1 MSSIEVEVGRISRIV
16 LNRPDKH
23 NAMTEEMGRLIADA
37 VERINAH
44 DAARVVLI
52 SGAGRAFCAGGDF
65 SLIEDSSKR
74 AAEENQRNMVAF
86 YGTFLSV
93 LRLRVPSVA
102 VIHGAAVGAG
112 LCLALAADV
121 RLAGTSARFDTR
133 FLQLGIHPGGG
144 HTWMLR
150 RIVGPQVASAMVLFG
165 EVLSGPE
172 AAECGLA
179 WRCVEDDDL
188 IDAAMTLARRAAA
201 APPELVRRTKATI
214 AAVATIDDHPAAVE
228 RELVDQAWSVSQPA
242 FAQRLA
248 AMAAKISKAPG
259 R

>member
-121 RLAGTSARFDTR
+121 RLAAREAK
-133 FLQLGIHPGGG
+133 LGANFVRVGLHPGMGSSVLLP
-144 HTWMLR
+144 HV
-150 RIVGPQVASAMVLFG
+150 VGAARARELILTGKLVSGEEAERFG
-165 EVLSGPE
+165 LVSRALPKDELDAA
-172 AAECGLA
+172 AAECA
-179 WRCVEDDDL
+179 EQ
-188 IDAAMTLARRAAA
+188 IATA
-201 APPELVRRTKATI
+201 APIAVAQAKATLSAGLLSELSAALHREAANQAIDFGTEDLKEAI
-214 AAVATIDDHPAAVE
+214 AAFRAGRPP
-228 RELVDQAWSVSQPA
+228 S
-242 FAQRLA
+242 FA
-248 AMAAKISKAPG
+248 G